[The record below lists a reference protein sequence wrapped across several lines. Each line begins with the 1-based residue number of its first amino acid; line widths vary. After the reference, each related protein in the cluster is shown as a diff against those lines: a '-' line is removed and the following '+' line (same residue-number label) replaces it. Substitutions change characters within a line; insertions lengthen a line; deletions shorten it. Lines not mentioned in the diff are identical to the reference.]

1 MAVRV
6 SSLASNHQ
14 LAPTVEPGRLTS
26 VLRGGQE
33 PTDPAPEALIRQGG
47 GRNWKELPFYMWR
60 NTSQHFGSVSA
71 IRQLKL
77 TGSGYNLHNSF

>member
-6 SSLASNHQ
+6 SSLASSHQ
-14 LAPTVEPGRLTS
+14 LAPTVEPGRLAA

-47 GRNWKELPFYMWR
+47 GVNQKDVLS
-60 NTSQHFGSVSA
+60 TCDLH
-71 IRQLKL
+71 QL
-77 TGSGYNLHNSF
+77 TY

>member
-6 SSLASNHQ
+6 SSLASSHQ
-14 LAPTVEPGRLTS
+14 LAPTVEPGRLAA

-47 GRNWKELPFYMWR
+47 GIN
-60 NTSQHFGSVSA
+60 
-71 IRQLKL
+71 
-77 TGSGYNLHNSF
+77 

>member
-14 LAPTVEPGRLTS
+14 LAPTVEPGRLTA

-47 GRNWKELPFYMWR
+47 GIN
-60 NTSQHFGSVSA
+60 
-71 IRQLKL
+71 
-77 TGSGYNLHNSF
+77 